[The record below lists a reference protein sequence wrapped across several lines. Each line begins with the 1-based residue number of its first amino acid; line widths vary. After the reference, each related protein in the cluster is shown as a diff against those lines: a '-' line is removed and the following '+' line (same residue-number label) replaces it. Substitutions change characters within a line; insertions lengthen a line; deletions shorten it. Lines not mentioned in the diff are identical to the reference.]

1 MLVLGPVLERNQN
14 ELLDPLIDNAF
25 MIAMEEGL
33 FPPPPQ
39 ELQGMN
45 INIEYVSMLAQAQ
58 KAVGIGA
65 IDRIVGT
72 VGQMAA
78 IKPDAL
84 DKLNADEIIDE
95 YSNMLGIP
103 PSLIVANDQ
112 VAIVREQREAAAQ
125 KAQQMAQMPAMADT
139 AKKLSETQSG
149 EGSALDNVASQ
160 FTQL

>member
-1 MLVLGPVLERNQN
+1 
-14 ELLDPLIDNAF
+14 
-25 MIAMEEGL
+25 
-33 FPPPPQ
+33 
-39 ELQGMN
+39 MN

>member
-1 MLVLGPVLERNQN
+1 
-14 ELLDPLIDNAF
+14 
-25 MIAMEEGL
+25 MIALEEGL
-33 FPPPPQ
+33 FPTPPQ
-39 ELQGMN
+39 ELTGMD

-65 IDRIVGT
+65 LDRIVGT

-78 IKPDAL
+78 VKPEAL

-103 PSLIVANDQ
+103 PDLIIGNDQ
-112 VAIVREQREAAAQ
+112 VAMVRQQR
-125 KAQQMAQMPAMADT
+125 AQQQAQAEAMAALPQAASA
-139 AKKLSETQSG
+139 AKTLSETEVG
-149 EGSALDNVASQ
+149 DGNALENVADQ